1 MKYYVNFFVHDS
13 SLNDDFSDRK
23 MIANHF
29 LAIAI
34 LFFSRSDRDRDPW
47 SQKIAIGDLMIADCQ
62 YTGGWY
68 CKKWWRSD

>member
-34 LFFSRSDRDRDPW
+34 LFFRDP
-47 SQKIAIGDLMIADCQ
+47 IAIAIAIPDP
-62 YTGGWY
+62 
-68 CKKWWRSD
+68 KKLRLAI

>member
-34 LFFSRSDRDRDPW
+34 LFFRDP
-47 SQKIAIGDLMIADCQ
+47 IAIAIPNP
-62 YTGGWY
+62 
-68 CKKWWRSD
+68 KKLRLAI